1 MVRCLVKFSFSFF
14 REEMVEGILKRV
26 SQIFLPSLFPRFSL
40 FLYFQGRTVEDHGN
54 KRELSGLLF
63 AINIIF
69 RSDFSIELYG
79 IHSSMTLQHLLLEWS
94 VHYPP

>member
-1 MVRCLVKFSFSFF
+1 MFFFFFQRGNGGGNFETCEPNISPKLVPK
-14 REEMVEGILKRV
+14 I
-26 SQIFLPSLFPRFSL
+26 FSL
-40 FLYFQGRTVEDHGN
+40 SVLSQGRTVEDHGN
-54 KRELSGLLF
+54 KRELSGLIF

-79 IHSSMTLQHLLLEWS
+79 IHSSMTSQHLLLEWS